1 MRKVI
6 LVLVL
11 AGAVVFIVY
20 QGLIYYDNNFRY
32 GRMRETPAVKEHE
45 EPLLIMEEGLVPVRG
60 GEAPLRA
67 AKAEKLISPHRLND
81 PGVIQ
86 AGKTGYVTFCAQCHG
101 PNHDGNGTVGQ
112 SFYPLPAD
120 LRSLKVQSKP
130 EGTIFKSIS
139 YGVPGTRQPA
149 MATTIRI
156 DDRWR
161 IVAYL
166 KSLGTRK

>member
-1 MRKVI
+1 MRKVV
-6 LVLVL
+6 LLPVLV
-11 AGAVVFIVY
+11 AAIIFIVY
-20 QGLIYYDNNFRY
+20 QGLMYYDNNFRY

-67 AKAEKLISPHRLND
+67 TKDEKLMSPIPLSD

-86 AGKTGYVTFCAQCHG
+86 AGKTGYFTYCAQCHG
-101 PNHDGNGTVGQ
+101 PDHDGNGTVGQ
-112 SFYPLPAD
+112 SFYPLPTD
-120 LRSLKVQSKP
+120 LRSVSVQSKP
-130 EGTIFKSIS
+130 EGAIFKSIS
-139 YGVPGTRQPA
+139 YGIAGTRQPA

-156 DDRWR
+156 DERWR

-166 KSLGTRK
+166 KSLGTRN